1 MTRTV
6 LGAMVLFLVAG
17 TAAAQE
23 LQPPRVR
30 SSAGAKGIGL
40 YGFGVRGGLDWRNGQ
55 MILGATLDA
64 GDLFTPRL
72 RLRPSAE
79 LGVFKGD
86 NTYIGSFEGLY
97 RFTGDDEAAI
107 PYIGTGLSLWGH
119 ANCGQDP
126 KCPNLWINLVF
137 GFELHYKSTF
147 NWLLEYHGMDG
158 MRRHRVYIGLTT
170 RRGN

>member
-1 MTRTV
+1 MKLASFV
-6 LGAMVLFLVAG
+6 LLVSISAGA
-17 TAAAQE
+17 AAAQE
-23 LQPPRVR
+23 FQPPRVR
-30 SSAGAKGIGL
+30 SGAGGKGLGL
-40 YGFGVRGGLDWRNGQ
+40 LGFGVRGGVDLGSGQ
-55 MILGATLDA
+55 MIFGATLDV